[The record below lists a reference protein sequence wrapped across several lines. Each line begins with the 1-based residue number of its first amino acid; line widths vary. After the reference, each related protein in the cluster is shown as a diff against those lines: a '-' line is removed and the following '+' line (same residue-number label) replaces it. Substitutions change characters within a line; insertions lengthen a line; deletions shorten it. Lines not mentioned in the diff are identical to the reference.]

1 MAMYMITRFCFL
13 FLIAASYSCESPQNA
28 SAAKD
33 REMFPEELVSFVP
46 SEYNPVFSAGPADA
60 WDKKIR
66 ERGFILYEDS
76 VYKLWYTGFS
86 SDDDNGTKY
95 LGYATSPDGIRWK
108 RFEGNPVFSEKWTE
122 DMFVFRDSGKYYMYA
137 EGVNDV
143 AHYLVSDDGIKWEE
157 KGDLIILKTNGDTI
171 PGPYGT
177 PVVYVQDGKWH
188 LFYERN
194 DEGIWL
200 ATSTDKRIW
209 KNVQDEA
216 VLKPGPEKFDLGAVA
231 ADQVIKYKERY
242 YMLYHANADP
252 MWTSKPSPWSSDI
265 AVSEDL
271 IHWKKYSG
279 NPITDGDHSSPVF
292 VFDGQKFILYTM
304 HPDVWLYLP
313 GNRTN

>member
-177 PVVYVQDGKWH
+177 PVVYVQNGKWY
-188 LFYERN
+188 LFYH
-194 DEGIWL
+194 D
-200 ATSTDKRIW
+200 S
-209 KNVQDEA
+209 V
-216 VLKPGPEKFDLGAVA
+216 F
-231 ADQVIKYKERY
+231 
-242 YMLYHANADP
+242 
-252 MWTSKPSPWSSDI
+252 
-265 AVSEDL
+265 SEDKTHL
-271 IHWKKYSG
+271 RTVKVTELKYRPDGTIEPINAYHQQTEAQLTKEGKLVRESPISDFQPPGIHQMISKQKKGSKQPSFFY
-279 NPITDGDHSSPVF
+279 PECA
-292 VFDGQKFILYTM
+292 Y
-304 HPDVWLYLP
+304 
-313 GNRTN
+313 